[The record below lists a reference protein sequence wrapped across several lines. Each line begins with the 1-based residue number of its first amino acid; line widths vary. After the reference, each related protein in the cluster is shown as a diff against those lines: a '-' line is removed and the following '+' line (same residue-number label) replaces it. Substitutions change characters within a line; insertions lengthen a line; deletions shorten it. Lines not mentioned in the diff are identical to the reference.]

1 MSGGPSSPPTARH
14 AQLLALAGE
23 LRPELHRYCARLMG
37 SVIEGEDV
45 VQDTFARA
53 FVALDELQEAPPL
66 RAWLF
71 RIAHNRALDLLRS
84 RAIRA
89 AEPIEAAHEVADP
102 ESPDPVEALMRR
114 EAVDTAVS
122 RFVELPT
129 VQRSVVIL
137 KDVLDQSLEEIAAM
151 LDLTVNAVKAHLAR
165 GRARLKAINAQAPA
179 QPAPRPPSPAVARYV
194 ALFNR
199 RDWDGLRAMLADD
212 VRLIQSSYPLR
223 AGAADVG
230 MFFGIYAR
238 SAPVRLAPA
247 WLDGREVI
255 AVCED
260 PRGGEAQLPDV
271 AGVDGRPDQLHP
283 RLPLCPLRRRRRGA
297 GPGARRRASG
307 RGNRPRMKPRSA
319 LGRRPLGG
327 GARADPRH
335 PRREGGPLTAATV
348 HKPISWA
355 STRTCMPTRSWRSRR
370 PPPHGRSPR
379 ACARSAST

>member
-1 MSGGPSSPPTARH
+1 MSGGPSSPPTARQ
-14 AQLLALAGE
+14 AQLLALADE

-53 FVALDELQEAPPL
+53 FVALDKLEETPPL

-102 ESPDPVEALMRR
+102 ESPDPVEVLMRR
-114 EAVDTAVS
+114 EAVETAVS

-129 VQRSVVIL
+129 MQRSVVIL

-151 LDLTVNAVKAHLAR
+151 LGLTINAVKAHLAR
-165 GRARLKAINAQAPA
+165 GRDRLKEINARAPA
-179 QPAPRPPSPAVARYV
+179 QPAPRPPSPDVARYV

-199 RDWDGLRAMLADD
+199 HDWDGLRAMLAND
-212 VRLIQSSYPLR
+212 VRLIQSSYPPR

-230 MFFGIYAR
+230 MFFGYYAR
-238 SAPVRLAPA
+238 FAPVRLAPA

-255 AVCED
+255 AVYEG
-260 PRGGEAQLPDV
+260 PQAAKPSYLMWLEWA
-271 AGVDGRPDQLHP
+271 DGRISFIHDYRYVRYVVDDAELVLAPDTAP
-283 RLPLCPLRRRRRGA
+283 
-297 GPGARRRASG
+297 PG
-307 RGNRPRMKPRSA
+307 
-319 LGRRPLGG
+319 
-327 GARADPRH
+327 
-335 PRREGGPLTAATV
+335 EGTAN
-348 HKPISWA
+348 
-355 STRTCMPTRSWRSRR
+355 
-370 PPPHGRSPR
+370 G
-379 ACARSAST
+379 

>member
-1 MSGGPSSPPTARH
+1 MRMPAVRLHGVKDLRFKEIEAPDG
-14 AQLLALAGE
+14 AGE
-23 LRPELHRYCARLMG
+23 GEVIVAVEAAGICGSDLHNYRTGQWLTRTL
-37 SVIEGEDV
+37 

-53 FVALDELQEAPPL
+53 FVALDELQEAPSL

-89 AEPIEAAHEVADP
+89 AEPIETAHEVADR
-102 ESPDPVEALMRR
+102 ESPDPVEVLMRR

-151 LDLTVNAVKAHLAR
+151 LDLTVNAVKGHLAR
-165 GRARLKAINAQAPA
+165 GRALMKAINAQAPA
-179 QPAPRPPSPAVARYV
+179 QAAPRPPSPAAARYV
-194 ALFNR
+194 ALFNG

-223 AGAADVG
+223 AGGGAVS
-230 MFFGIYAR
+230 IYAR

-255 AVCED
+255 AVYEG
-260 PRGGEAQLPDV
+260 PQAMKPSYLMWLEWM
-271 AGVDGRPDQLHP
+271 DGRISFIRDYRHVRYVIDDAELVLAPDAK
-283 RLPLCPLRRRRRGA
+283 GA
-297 GPGARRRASG
+297 
-307 RGNRPRMKPRSA
+307 
-319 LGRRPLGG
+319 
-327 GARADPRH
+327 
-335 PRREGGPLTAATV
+335 T
-348 HKPISWA
+348 
-355 STRTCMPTRSWRSRR
+355 
-370 PPPHGRSPR
+370 
-379 ACARSAST
+379 